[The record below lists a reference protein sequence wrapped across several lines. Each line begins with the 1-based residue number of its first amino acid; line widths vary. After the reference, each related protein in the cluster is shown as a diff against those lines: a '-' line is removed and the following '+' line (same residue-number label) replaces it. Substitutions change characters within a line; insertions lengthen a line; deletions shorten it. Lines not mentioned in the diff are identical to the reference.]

1 MYADLVNM
9 PDVRGRP
16 ICECMFKP
24 EIREFHGKYYNYIAL
39 MATLLLPFLSL
50 LITNYVIIVK
60 VIQAKVKR
68 EALVST
74 QSNDGQVKQM
84 TATLISVS
92 VIFLV
97 LNTPYVVM
105 FYFMNLDDST
115 DMKYHIIF
123 TIAGE
128 FAILLK

>member
-1 MYADLVNM
+1 MADA
-9 PDVRGRP
+9 RRRP
-16 ICECMFKP
+16 IYKCIFKP

-39 MATLLLPFLSL
+39 MANLLLLFLSL
-50 LITNYVIIVK
+50 LITNIIIIVK

-74 QSNDGQVKQM
+74 QSNDGQVKHM

-105 FYFMNLDDST
+105 FYFMNLDDAT

-123 TIAGE
+123 YYCWRVRNNTP
-128 FAILLK
+128 L